1 MSDTRQMPR
10 LLIVDDEEVV
20 RESLGGWFREEGYEV
35 TTTASAKDALRM
47 IQELRWD
54 ACLTDIKM
62 PGMDGLELQKRLHEI
77 DADMAVIVMTAYA
90 SVDTAVAALK
100 AGAFDYITKPFDPED
115 LARLVAKA
123 VDFKRLERE
132 NRALKER
139 IDEESPLD
147 HMVGEDPSM
156 RRLKEMIR
164 TVGPTDS
171 SVLITGESGTGKEL
185 VARAVHGLSPRRYMP
200 LVTVNCGALPESLL
214 ESELFGHEKGAF
226 TGAHQ
231 RRKGK
236 LEIADGGTLFLD
248 EVGEIPLKMQVDLL
262 RVLEDKTFTRLGGNQ
277 PVKSDFRLIT
287 ATNRNL
293 EQMIAEGSFR
303 RDFFYRLNVMQLI
316 IPPLR
321 ERRSDVPLLAEH
333 IREKLAQSMN
343 KRFTGFSPAA
353 LAALSRPEWPG
364 NVRELE
370 NAIERAM
377 VVGRPP
383 LIRAEDLPFGAHA
396 AAETVDDDGAQSLAS
411 MERLHI
417 LRVLDETG
425 WNISRAARALD
436 IDRTTLYAKI
446 RRYGL
451 ERGGM
456 TE

>member
-1 MSDTRQMPR
+1 MNDAATPKPR
-10 LLIVDDEEVV
+10 LLIVDDEEIV
-20 RESLGGWFREEGYEV
+20 RESLGGWFSEEGYEV
-35 TTTASAKDALRM
+35 TTSSSAREALRL
-47 IQELRWD
+47 IQEQRWD

-62 PGMDGLELQKRLHEI
+62 PGMDGIELQQRLHEI
-77 DADMAVIVMTAYA
+77 DPDMAVIIMTAYA

-115 LARLVAKA
+115 LARLVGKA

-132 NRALKER
+132 NRRMKER
-139 IDEESPLD
+139 IDEESPESGIIGD
-147 HMVGEDPSM
+147 DAAM

-185 VARAVHGLSPRRYMP
+185 VARAVHGLSSRRYMP
-200 LVTVNCGALPESLL
+200 LVVVNCGALPESLL
-214 ESELFGHEKGAF
+214 ESELFGHERGAF

-236 LEIADGGTLFLD
+236 LELADGGTLFLD
-248 EVGEIPLKMQVDLL
+248 EIGEIPPKMQVDLL
-262 RVLEDKTFTRLGGNQ
+262 RVLEDGTFSRLGASQ
-277 PVKSDFRLIT
+277 SIRADFRLIA
-287 ATNRNL
+287 ATNRDL
-293 EQMIAEGSFR
+293 EAMVGEGTFR
-303 RDFFYRLNVMQLI
+303 RDLFYRINVMHLA

-321 ERRSDVPLLAEH
+321 ERRSDLPLLAEA
-333 IREKLAQSMN
+333 IREKLAASMN
-343 KRFTGFSPAA
+343 KRFTGFTPQA
-353 LAALSRPEWPG
+353 LASLSAHDWPG

-370 NAIERAM
+370 NSIERAM

-383 LIRAEDLPFGAHA
+383 LIRGEDLPFGGG
-396 AAETVDDDGAQSLAS
+396 EGPGGMDGAASLAL
-411 MERLHI
+411 MEKQHI
-417 LRVLDETG
+417 NRVLEETG